1 MLSKKKMSSLELFQ
15 LRLTNLCSHSHPLYK
30 LADQIDWSVFEAAFG
45 PTYCEDNG
53 RAAKPIRLLVGL
65 HYLKHAF
72 NEGDET
78 VVAHWV
84 ENPYWQYFCGMEHF
98 THEFP
103 CHPTLLVKW
112 RHRVGADKLETMLAE
127 TVACALRE
135 KILNEAELSAVTVD
149 TTVQEKNIAFPTDA
163 RLYQKCRVRLIAIA
177 KQQGIQPHQTFDKDA
192 KVALLEQHRFATA
205 GKYKKAAK
213 MSQRLKTFLGRVVR
227 DIERK
232 ADPLHV
238 DLWQMIDQANRLLAQ
253 QRNSKNKI
261 YSLHEP
267 DVECIAKGKAHKKY
281 EFGCKVGVVTTMEG
295 SWAVGAEA
303 FHGNPYDGHTL
314 DKSLAAAERI
324 TGVKPRI
331 ACCDQGYR
339 GHNYTGET
347 LIHVTARRG
356 KTMLSKL
363 LFRRRPAVEP
373 LIGHLKSDNR
383 MGRCYLKGK
392 NGDRINALL
401 AAAGYNLR
409 KLLRAFFFSIP
420 EWLQKAILGE
430 YPGMISAGITV

>member
-1 MLSKKKMSSLELFQ
+1 
-15 LRLTNLCSHSHPLYK
+15 
-30 LADQIDWSVFEAAFG
+30 
-45 PTYCEDNG
+45 
-53 RAAKPIRLLVGL
+53 LVGL

-78 VVAHWV
+78 VLLHWV
-84 ENPYWQYFCGMEHF
+84 ENPYWQYFCGMEYF
-98 THEFP
+98 SHEVP
-103 CHPTLLVKW
+103 CHSTLLVKW
-112 RHRVGADKLETMLAE
+112 RHRVGAEKLEALLTE
-127 TVACALRE
+127 TIACALRE
-135 KILNEAELSAVTVD
+135 KILDAAELSAVTVD

-163 RLYQKCRVRLIAIA
+163 LLYQKCRVRLIAIA
-177 KQQGIQPHQTFDKDA
+177 KKRGIRLHQTFNKDSI
-192 KVALLEQHRFATA
+192 VALLDQHRFSTA
-205 GKYKKAAK
+205 KKYKKAAK
-213 MSQRLKTFLGRVVR
+213 MTFRLKTFLGRVVR

-232 ADPLHV
+232 AEPQDTELW
-238 DLWQMIDQANRLLAQ
+238 DLLALAHRLLSQ
-253 QRNSKNKI
+253 TRNSKNKI

-295 SWAVGAEA
+295 NWAVGAEA

-339 GHNYTGET
+339 GHNYKGDV
-347 LIHVTARRG
+347 LIHVTRRRG
-356 KTMLSKL
+356 KTRLSKL

-392 NGDRINALL
+392 TGDRINALL

-409 KLLRAFFFSIP
+409 KLLRAFFFEIP
-420 EWLQKAILGE
+420 KWLFEVIFGE
-430 YPGMISAGITV
+430 NRGTIAAGFTG